1 MMAVRL
7 VLRQWASVARTAAC
21 VVVAAL
27 PIGAASQGLR
37 DPTLAPSAV
46 QQGPGGAGAGEKATA
61 PASMAV
67 IVRDGRP
74 YVVAGTR
81 LVAQGQMLGDARVE
95 RISETEIWL
104 REGKTLRKIPRFA
117 GVQRKALP

>member
-1 MMAVRL
+1 MMAAIS
-7 VLRQWASVARTAAC
+7 VLRQWAGVAGTAAC
-21 VVVAAL
+21 LAVAAL
-27 PIGAASQGLR
+27 PFAAVSQGLR
-37 DPTLAPSAV
+37 DPTLAPRAT
-46 QQGPGGAGAGEKATA
+46 QQGPEGTGAGEKVIT
-61 PASMAV
+61 PTPMAV

-104 REGKTLRKIPRFA
+104 LEGKTLRKIPRYA
-117 GVQRKALP
+117 GVQRKTLP

>member
-1 MMAVRL
+1 MIAAVS
-7 VLRQWASVARTAAC
+7 VLRQWAGAAGTAAC
-21 VVVAAL
+21 VALAAL
-27 PIGAASQGLR
+27 PFTATSQALR
-37 DPTLAPSAV
+37 DPTRAPSAA
-46 QQGPGGAGAGEKATA
+46 QQGPGATGAGEKVVTPA
-61 PASMAV
+61 PMAV

-104 REGKTLRKIPRFA
+104 REGKTLRKIPRYA